1 MVANDTDNTS
11 ITNLLSRRV
20 FIRACMWH
28 ELAVVFHS
36 RQAAQ
41 STLGWRAWTKSQ
53 EEAHRALG
61 VVWEELGEGLKAMPI
76 E

>member
-1 MVANDTDNTS
+1 
-11 ITNLLSRRV
+11 
-20 FIRACMWH
+20 MWH

-41 STLGWRAWTKSQ
+41 TTLGWRSWVKDQ
-53 EEAHRALG
+53 EEG
-61 VVWEELGEGLKAMPI
+61 QKVVSVVWEELGEQLKSMPV

>member
-1 MVANDTDNTS
+1 
-11 ITNLLSRRV
+11 
-20 FIRACMWH
+20 MWH

-41 STLGWRAWTKSQ
+41 TTIGWRGWTKDMEESQ
-53 EEAHRALG
+53 KVVCA
-61 VVWEELGEGLKAMPI
+61 VWEELGERLKSMPV

>member
-1 MVANDTDNTS
+1 
-11 ITNLLSRRV
+11 
-20 FIRACMWH
+20 MWH

-41 STLGWRAWTKSQ
+41 TTLGWRGWVKDQ
-53 EEAHRALG
+53 EEAQKVLG
-61 VVWEELGEGLKAMPI
+61 GVWEQLGEGLKAMPI

>member
-1 MVANDTDNTS
+1 VDNSTIS
-11 ITNLLSRRV
+11 SLLSRRV
-20 FIRACMWH
+20 FIKACMWH

-41 STLGWRAWTKSQ
+41 TTLGWRAWAA
-53 EEAHRALG
+53 EEVESSRAFIQI
-61 VVWEELGEGLKAMPI
+61 WEGLGERLNGMPV